1 MIPNIKHY
9 VLNSVP
15 SKLVLLE
22 WAVASVA
29 IDHHMAMIQVQVGK
43 NLIENVFLNGGYR
56 VNIITKKLKVQLG
69 LSKPKPTPYNLL
81 MVDQTIV
88 KPFGLIKDL
97 TIIIHGIPNVITF
110 IVIQSKILESSYSML
125 LGHPWLKDAKMS
137 HDWGNNT
144 ITIQGISTIRT
155 IHVTKKLGTPTK
167 HLEVL
172 VCYDFHCGI
181 YVEEEDLIFATE

>member
-9 VLNSVP
+9 VFNLVP

-22 WAVASVA
+22 WVVASVA

-43 NLIENVFLNGGYR
+43 NLIENVFLNGGFR

-81 MVDQTIV
+81 IDQTIV

-97 TIIIHGIPNVITF
+97 TIIVHGII
-110 IVIQSKILESSYSML
+110 M
-125 LGHPWLKDAKMS
+125 
-137 HDWGNNT
+137 
-144 ITIQGISTIRT
+144 
-155 IHVTKKLGTPTK
+155 
-167 HLEVL
+167 
-172 VCYDFHCGI
+172 
-181 YVEEEDLIFATE
+181 